1 MVFPLM
7 RFQEMLKYKFN
18 WYKPDC
24 NGVVEVNPAWTS
36 KECHFCGSINNEL
49 TCNDR
54 KWTCPSCGNTL
65 DRDINAAINILNRW
79 DNGVCLSTRS

>member
-54 KWTCPSCGNTL
+54 EWTCPSCGNTL